1 MRQLAIPLLLALL
14 AVAQPAAAQPAGDR
28 FCIVNESTILLQIQV
43 SGNSN
48 DGRSFSTRIMLSNN
62 ATYCAPLRNLESVT
76 YLMLYQEGREW
87 PAFWS
92 NTCRRSDF
100 RISGGLTVRI
110 HGHDNC
116 RLSRP
121 G

>member
-1 MRQLAIPLLLALL
+1 MRQLAIPSVLALL
-14 AVAQPAAAQPAGDR
+14 AVAQPAAALPASDR
-28 FCIVNESTILLQIQV
+28 FCLVNESTIHLQIHV
-43 SGNSN
+43 SGASN
-48 DGRSFSTRIMLSNN
+48 DGRVFNTRIMLPTN
-62 ATYCAPLRNLESVT
+62 ATYCAPLRNLESVSH
-76 YLMLYQEGREW
+76 LMLYQEGREW

-92 NTCRRSDF
+92 QSCRRSNY